1 MPDTNYILEAQQI
14 GLEFKSIQKVAQR
27 WGISLN
33 DAAELMVNFEKQQGY
48 YKLKQQKLHFK
59 LILEGKSLLGKMD
72 KKEYKLMIEG
82 PVVHRPASTE
92 NKNSIDSYDRES
104 LPHRRLNTIDLTD
117 SFLMENP
124 INSDIKIGDKD
135 TNRKFANINSDIR
148 MSDID
153 NDNDNDNDKKLP
165 NINSDTNLSDI
176 DSYPVFYDTSI
187 SSNETSN
194 CKKSHSETSSE
205 LNRRSHS
212 ETSSELNRRS
222 HSETSSELNRRSH
235 SATSSELN
243 RRSHSATGSNKTG
256 SELDRISNE
265 SIHLNNIDNDRH
277 LDSTNILNNVENYLT
292 TSTKIEQLSI
302 NSKSKLLNKS
312 NTQQTNRSYFKRVSI
327 CCCF

>member
-124 INSDIKIGDKD
+124 INSDIRIGDKD

-194 CKKSHSETSSE
+194 CKISHSETSSELNRKSHSETSSE
-205 LNRRSHS
+205 LNR
-212 ETSSELNRRS
+212 
-222 HSETSSELNRRSH
+222 
-235 SATSSELN
+235 
-243 RRSHSATGSNKTG
+243 
-256 SELDRISNE
+256 IFNE
-265 SIHLNNIDNDRH
+265 SIHLNDIDNDRH
-277 LDSTNILNNVENYLT
+277 LDSTNILNNIENYLT

-302 NSKSKLLNKS
+302 NSKSKLLNR
-312 NTQQTNRSYFKRVSI
+312 QQTNRSYFKRFSI